1 MLFGLRATLS
11 VSHWGRNSASGTS
24 FQFTSSACVPRPKR
38 FHRVARACVHTFL
51 SIVVRLAS
59 VCGFSISWALV
70 RQTRAELSVA
80 FVALCCQ
87 GFCTD
92 PKRSRR
98 SQVFAEGPAECIGFG
113 FQCCFSAQAGS
124 AKACPARCYPS
135 LAVNL
140 SGPNAVLSLSISLI
154 GL

>member
-87 GFCTD
+87 GFCTGIQNEVD
-92 PKRSRR
+92 EAKS
-98 SQVFAEGPAECIGFG
+98 SQKGQQSVLVLAS
-113 FQCCFSAQAGS
+113 SAASVHRQVRQKPVLLGAI
-124 AKACPARCYPS
+124 
-135 LAVNL
+135 LAWQ
-140 SGPNAVLSLSISLI
+140 
-154 GL
+154 